1 MAPGETTG
9 ATGSGTVARRQAQS
23 GETPVLSEAGM
34 VEDPVYGHSRVPTAS
49 GRISEAVEVLAD
61 DQKVPFS
68 SSQLSRIDEA
78 LTRTSA
84 DTGLLFTVFV
94 GELGGRSRERAEEL
108 HASLGDS
115 APEAVLVAVSPGE
128 RVVEVVTG
136 EESIRRVDDR
146 GAKLAV
152 MAMVSSFTESDL
164 VGGIVE
170 GLRVLGDHAGS
181 KH

>member
-9 ATGSGTVARRQAQS
+9 QVDRSQSGR
-23 GETPVLSEAGM
+23 GETPTVTGPGVATE
-34 VEDPVYGHSRVPTAS
+34 PVSGHSRIPTAS
-49 GRISEAVEVLAD
+49 GRISEAAEVHSED
-61 DQKVPFS
+61 EKVPFS

-84 DTGLLFTVFV
+84 ETGLQFTVYV
-94 GELGGRSRERAEEL
+94 GALGARTRERAEEL
-108 HASLGDS
+108 HATLGDS
-115 APEAVLVAVSPGE
+115 AADAVLIAVSPGE

-136 EESIRRVDDR
+136 EESVRRVDDH
-146 GAKLAV
+146 GAKIAV
-152 MAMVSSFTESDL
+152 GSMVSRFTESDL

>member
-1 MAPGETTG
+1 MAPGETKG
-9 ATGSGTVARRQAQS
+9 ELERPQAGR
-23 GETPVLSEAGM
+23 GETPAFTGPGFAE
-34 VEDPVYGHSRVPTAS
+34 EPVTGHSRIPTAS
-49 GRISEAVEVLAD
+49 GRISEATEVHD
-61 DQKVPFS
+61 EDEKVPFS

-84 DTGLLFTVFV
+84 DTGLLFTLWV
-94 GELGGRSRERAEEL
+94 GALGARTRERAEEL
-108 HASLGDS
+108 HATLGDS
-115 APEAVLVAVSPGE
+115 AADAVLVAVSPGE

-136 EESIRRVDDR
+136 EESVRRVDDQ
-146 GAKLAV
+146 GAKIAV
-152 MAMVSSFTESDL
+152 GSMVSRFTEGDL

>member
-1 MAPGETTG
+1 MAPGEL
-9 ATGSGTVARRQAQS
+9 ARPQARP
-23 GETPVLSEAGM
+23 GETPMINETGLA
-34 VEDPVYGHSRVPTAS
+34 EDPVYGHSRVPTAS
-49 GRISEAVEVLAD
+49 GRISEASEVLAD
-61 DQKVPFS
+61 DQRVPFS

-84 DTGLLFTVFV
+84 DTGLLFSVWV

-108 HASLGDS
+108 HAALGDQ
-115 APEAVLVAVSPGE
+115 AEDAVLIAVSPGE

-136 EESIRRVDDR
+136 EESARRVDDR
-146 GAKLAV
+146 GAKLGV

>member
-1 MAPGETTG
+1 MAPGEL
-9 ATGSGTVARRQAQS
+9 ARPQARP
-23 GETPVLSEAGM
+23 GETPMINETGLA
-34 VEDPVYGHSRVPTAS
+34 EDPVYGHSRVPTAS
-49 GRISEAVEVLAD
+49 GRISEATEVLAD

-84 DTGLLFTVFV
+84 ETGLLFSVWV
-94 GELGGRSRERAEEL
+94 GELGPRSRERAEEL
-108 HASLGDS
+108 HAALGEQAD
-115 APEAVLVAVSPGE
+115 EAVLICVSPGE
-128 RVVEVVTG
+128 RVVEVITG
-136 EESIRRVDDR
+136 EESVRRVDDR
-146 GAKLAV
+146 GAKLGV

-164 VGGIVE
+164 TGGIVE

>member
-1 MAPGETTG
+1 VAPGEL
-9 ATGSGTVARRQAQS
+9 ARRQAGP
-23 GETPVLSEAGM
+23 GETPSVTGAGLA
-34 VEDPVYGHSRVPTAS
+34 EEPVSGHSRISTAS
-49 GRISEAVEVLAD
+49 GRISEAAEVLAED
-61 DQKVPFS
+61 KRMPFT

-84 DTGLLFTVFV
+84 ETGLLFTLWI

-108 HASLGDS
+108 HATLGDE
-115 APEAVLVAVSPGE
+115 AAEAVLVAVSPGE

-136 EESIRRVDDR
+136 EESVRRVDDQ
-146 GAKLAV
+146 GAKIAV
-152 MAMVSSFTESDL
+152 GSMVSRFTESDL

-181 KH
+181 APRM

>member
-1 MAPGETTG
+1 MAPGE
-9 ATGSGTVARRQAQS
+9 VARPQARP
-23 GETPVLSEAGM
+23 GETPMINETGLI
-34 VEDPVYGHSRVPTAS
+34 EDPVYGHARVPTAS
-49 GRISEAVEVLAD
+49 GRISEATEILAD

-84 DTGLLFTVFV
+84 DTGLLFSVWV
-94 GELGGRSRERAEEL
+94 GELGPRSRERAEEL
-108 HASLGDS
+108 HAALGEQ
-115 APEAVLVAVSPGE
+115 AEGAVLIAVSPGE

-136 EESIRRVDDR
+136 EESSRRVDDR
-146 GAKLAV
+146 GAKLGV

>member
-9 ATGSGTVARRQAQS
+9 QVARRQAGP
-23 GETPVLSEAGM
+23 GETPIISGGGLAE
-34 VEDPVYGHSRVPTAS
+34 EPVAGHSRIPTAS
-49 GRISEAVEVLAD
+49 GRISEAAD
-61 DQKVPFS
+61 LHSEDDHVPFS

-84 DTGLLFTVFV
+84 DTGLLFTLWV
-94 GELGGRSRERAEEL
+94 GALGARTRERAEEL
-108 HASLGDS
+108 HATLGD
-115 APEAVLVAVSPGE
+115 AAADTVLIAVSPGE

-136 EESIRRVDDR
+136 EESVRRVDDQ
-146 GAKLAV
+146 GAKIAV
-152 MAMVSSFTESDL
+152 GSMVSRFTEGDL

-181 KH
+181 HH

>member
-1 MAPGETTG
+1 MAPGD
-9 ATGSGTVARRQAQS
+9 VARPQARP
-23 GETPVLSEAGM
+23 GETPMIRETGLA
-34 VEDPVYGHSRVPTAS
+34 EDPVYGHARVPTAS
-49 GRISEAVEVLAD
+49 GRISEATEILAD
-61 DQKVPFS
+61 DQRVPFS

-84 DTGLLFTVFV
+84 ETGLLFSVWV

-108 HASLGDS
+108 HAAFGAQAED
-115 APEAVLVAVSPGE
+115 AVLVCVSPGE

-136 EESIRRVDDR
+136 EESVRRVDDR

>member
-1 MAPGETTG
+1 MAPGE
-9 ATGSGTVARRQAQS
+9 VARPQARP
-23 GETPVLSEAGM
+23 GETPMINETGLI
-34 VEDPVYGHSRVPTAS
+34 EDPVYGHARVPTAS
-49 GRISEAVEVLAD
+49 GRISEATEILAD
-61 DQKVPFS
+61 DQRVPFS

-84 DTGLLFTVFV
+84 ETGLLFSVWV
-94 GELGGRSRERAEEL
+94 GELGPRSRERAEEL
-108 HASLGDS
+108 HAALGEQAD
-115 APEAVLVAVSPGE
+115 EAVLIAVSPGE

-136 EESIRRVDDR
+136 EESVRRVDDR
-146 GAKLAV
+146 GAKLGV